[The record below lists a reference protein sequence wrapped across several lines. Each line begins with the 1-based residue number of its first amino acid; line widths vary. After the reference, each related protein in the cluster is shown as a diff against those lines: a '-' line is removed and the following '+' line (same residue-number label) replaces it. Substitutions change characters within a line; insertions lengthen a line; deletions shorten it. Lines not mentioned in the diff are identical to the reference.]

1 MALYRDLTEDDARK
15 IRNDIISLGREA
27 IKYEELGGAESM
39 VFQLIC
45 KQREL
50 KNLLEKWEEWQKIK
64 NCDLSDLI

>member
-1 MALYRDLTEDDARK
+1 MALYRDLTEDDIRK

-39 VFQLIC
+39 VFQLMS
-45 KQREL
+45 KQKDL

>member
-39 VFQLIC
+39 VF
-45 KQREL
+45 
-50 KNLLEKWEEWQKIK
+50 
-64 NCDLSDLI
+64 